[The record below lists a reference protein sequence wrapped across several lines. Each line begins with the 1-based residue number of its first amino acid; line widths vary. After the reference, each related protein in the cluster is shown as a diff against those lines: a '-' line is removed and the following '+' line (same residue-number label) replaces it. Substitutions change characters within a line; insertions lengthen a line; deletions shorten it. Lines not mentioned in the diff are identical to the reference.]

1 MPTTQA
7 LPATAFLMREIVKYH
22 WGILQP
28 TIRTAFR
35 DLFCQRLFE
44 TDPVL
49 FPTAS
54 FRPVMDIAPIAFCQ
68 LPQLSFTQ
76 IFASCCCDG
85 IILASNTS
93 QPIFINALELGP
105 RPAETPSDTIARHF
119 SVSKTLA
126 AHDPCTNAES
136 CRRVIQERIFILDR
150 PPPRLCVSFHKTPA
164 QPFSLLRFPVQIQE
178 EEQTLEYRP
187 IGCILFINR
196 NHYILRWKH
205 RTKSHTYLHYDDM
218 KKDGEISYVK
228 SWLEGLKADIAG
240 SIIFYQ
246 QVDR

>member
-1 MPTTQA
+1 
-7 LPATAFLMREIVKYH
+7 MREIVKYH
-22 WGILQP
+22 WGILP
-28 TIRTAFR
+28 PAMRTAFR
-35 DLFCQRLFE
+35 DLLCQRLFE

-49 FPTAS
+49 FPIAS
-54 FRPVMDIAPIAFCQ
+54 FRSAMDIAPIAFRH

-76 IFASCCCDG
+76 IFASCCCDS

-93 QPIFINALELGP
+93 QPIYINALELGP

-126 AHDPCTNAES
+126 AQDTCTNGEL

-150 PPPRLCVSFHKTPA
+150 PPPRLCVLFHKTPT
-164 QPFSLLRFPVQIQE
+164 QPFSPLRFPVQIQE
-178 EEQTLEYRP
+178 EEQTLEYKP
-187 IGCILFINR
+187 IGSILYINR

-205 RTKSHTYLHYDDM
+205 RTKSHTYIHYDDM
-218 KKDGEISYVK
+218 KRDGQISHVK
-228 SWLEGLKADIAG
+228 SWLEGLKTDISG

-246 QVDR
+246 QVGR